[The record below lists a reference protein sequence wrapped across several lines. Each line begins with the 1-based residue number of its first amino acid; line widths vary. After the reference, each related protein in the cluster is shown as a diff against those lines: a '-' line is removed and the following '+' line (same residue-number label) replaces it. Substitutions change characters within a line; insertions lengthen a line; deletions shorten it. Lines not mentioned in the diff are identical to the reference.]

1 MRTQDSSSEAQFH
14 EEFVALFARHQRR
27 VFAYIGTLL
36 ANTADA
42 EEVMQETSIILWRKW
57 NEFDASRDFVR
68 WANGIAYREVLRYLR
83 EKKSPK
89 VQFSEA
95 LMARVAS
102 EYEQQMVQ
110 QDARQEA
117 LTRCL
122 AKLSEKERHLVQQR
136 YQNNSSVKQIAGVVG
151 RPAKSI
157 YRSLERI
164 RERLLECVQRVVAA
178 GEHG

>member
-1 MRTQDSSSEAQFH
+1 MLSDTAISDTGSH

-57 NEFDASRDFVR
+57 SDFDASRDFVR

-89 VQFSEA
+89 LQFSEG
-95 LMARVAS
+95 LMAQIAT
-102 EYEQQMVQ
+102 EYEQQIAQ
-110 QDARQEA
+110 QDARQDA
-117 LTRCL
+117 LTRCVS
-122 AKLSEKERHLVQQR
+122 KLNGPDQDLVQQR
-136 YQNNSSVKQIAGVVG
+136 YQNNISASDIAALLG

-164 RERLLECVQRVVAA
+164 RERLLECVQRTMAA
-178 GEHG
+178 GENG